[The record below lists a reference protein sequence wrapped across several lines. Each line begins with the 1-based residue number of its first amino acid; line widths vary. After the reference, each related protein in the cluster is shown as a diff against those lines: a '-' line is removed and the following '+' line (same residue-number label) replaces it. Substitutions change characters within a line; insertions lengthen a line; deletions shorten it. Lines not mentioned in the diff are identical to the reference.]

1 MTYGYCRVSSAD
13 QNLDRQYAQLREYID
28 DDKRILADRQ
38 SGKDFNRL
46 YYNLLVGTDDTAPL
60 LRRGDLLIIC
70 SLDRLGRNYTEV
82 QAQWRK
88 ITQEIG
94 ADIQV
99 LDMPLLNTRGNDN
112 SLDGRFVS
120 ELVLQ
125 ILSYVA
131 EKERLSIKAR
141 QMQGLDC
148 MRVVDGKRY
157 SNKTGRPSGRPP
169 AVYPQNWA
177 EVYEQW
183 KRGDITALT
192 AREMLALK
200 KSTFYKLASQY
211 EK

>member
-1 MTYGYCRVSSAD
+1 MIYGYCRVSSAD
-13 QNLDRQYAQLREYID
+13 QSLERQLAQLREYIS
-28 DDKRILADRQ
+28 DDKLIFADKQ

-46 YYNLLVGTDDTAPL
+46 YYNLLVGTDDTAPM
-60 LRRGDLLIIC
+60 LRKGDLLIIC

-82 QAQWRK
+82 QTQWRK

-99 LDMPLLNTRGNDN
+99 LDMQLLNTKCKDD

-141 QMQGLDC
+141 QRQGLDC
-148 MRVVDGKRY
+148 MRVVDGKHY
-157 SNKTGRPSGRPP
+157 SNKTGRPSGRPA
-169 AVYPQNWA
+169 AVYPSNWV
-177 EVYEQW
+177 EVYGQW
-183 KRGDITALT
+183 KRGDITALA

-200 KSTFYKLASQY
+200 KSTFYKLAAQY
-211 EK
+211 EE